1 MRHVIIEGF
10 MGSAK
15 SQVARAV
22 AERLRMP
29 FIDLDRMVTERLRM
43 RAREVYERFGEP
55 FYRASESVELGELAE
70 AESPCVIVLGSGAV
84 LLPRTVETLR
94 KMGNVYYLHVE
105 RENLIARLAKAEK
118 HAWVRSGNLEERVNK
133 MLDEREECYEAAADV
148 TLKTDN
154 MTIAEIV
161 SAIVSREK
169 PEKA

>member
-1 MRHVIIEGF
+1 MTHVIIEGF

-15 SQVARAV
+15 SQVAKAV
-22 AERLRMP
+22 AEKMRRP

-43 RAREVYERFGEP
+43 RAREVYERFGES

-70 AESPCVIVLGSGAV
+70 AEAPCVIVLGSGAV
-84 LLPRTVETLR
+84 LLPRTVDILR
-94 KMGNVYYLHVE
+94 KMGNVYYLHEE
-105 RENLIARLAKAEK
+105 RQNLVARLAKADK

-148 TLKTDN
+148 TLTTDN

-161 SAIVSREK
+161 DAIVSREM
-169 PEKA
+169 PQKA

>member
-1 MRHVIIEGF
+1 MKHVIIEGF

-22 AERLRMP
+22 AEKLRMP
-29 FIDLDRMVTERLRM
+29 FIDLDRMVTEKLRM
-43 RAREVYERFGEP
+43 RSREVYERFGEP

-70 AESPCVIVLGSGAV
+70 AENSCVILLGSGAV

-94 KMGNVYYLHVE
+94 KMGNVYYLQVE
-105 RENLIARLAKAEK
+105 RENLVSRLAKADK
-118 HAWVRSGNLEERVNK
+118 HAWLRSGNLEERVNK

-148 TLKTDN
+148 TLKTDD

-161 SAIVSREK
+161 NAIVSHEK
-169 PEKA
+169 PTTA